1 MLSAYLQNVLL
12 YTPKKIDVKDNLSNS
27 RMKNTK
33 KKKVSNKI
41 VLCRER
47 LVEYTSTTVG
57 QTVGYKTDKF
67 SIKGITIKLFYIV
80 TIDKSIYGTA
90 EIVM

>member
-12 YTPKKIDVKDNLSNS
+12 YTPIKIDVKDNLSNS
-27 RMKNTK
+27 RIKNT

-41 VLCRER
+41 VLCKER

-57 QTVGYKTDKF
+57 QAVGYKTDKF
-67 SIKGITIKLFYIV
+67 SIKGITI
-80 TIDKSIYGTA
+80 
-90 EIVM
+90 